1 MLTTPINT
9 NNNKDMKSIYWLEI
23 DKTGG
28 GVKPV
33 NVI

>member
-1 MLTTPINT
+1 
-9 NNNKDMKSIYWLEI
+9 MKSRYRLEI

-33 NVI
+33 NVIESVEIYVM